1 MVVSLVLH
9 QLSDLRD
16 VNRILKKV
24 SKRDSRLRYEKIEER
39 EDLIAVGIGY
49 ASFKTEEKAVGGVFL
64 FLARMY
70 IFDKNFSDEDSL

>member
-9 QLSDLRD
+9 QLYDLRE

-39 EDLIAVGIGY
+39 EDLIAVGIRDT
-49 ASFKTEEKAVGGVFL
+49 SFKTEEKAVGRVFL
-64 FLARMY
+64 FLTGIY
-70 IFDKNFSDEDSL
+70 IFNKNFLDEDSL